1 MNQKLHIDVLTPY
14 GKYLSV
20 DADSLTISSSVGVLG
35 ITPNH
40 SPLLTDVV
48 ICKMMINVGGTKYA
62 YAVAGGILNIKE
74 SGKVT
79 LLANA
84 IERSDEIDVARARD
98 AQKRAEARLAD
109 KENEIDVN
117 RAKAALLR
125 ALNRLSVND
134 ENSIRRN

>member
-20 DADSLTISSSVGVLG
+20 DADMLTITSSVGVLG

-48 ICKMMINVGGTKYA
+48 ICKMTITVNGKRIN

-74 SGKVT
+74 SGKLT

-84 IERSDEIDVARARD
+84 IERSDEIDVDRARE
-98 AQKRAEARLAD
+98 AQKRAEERLAN
-109 KENEIDVN
+109 KEIEIDVN
-117 RAKAALLR
+117 RAKVALLR
-125 ALNRLSVND
+125 ALNRISVNED
-134 ENSIRRN
+134 K

>member
-14 GKYLSV
+14 GKYLAV
-20 DADSLTISSSVGVLG
+20 DADAMSISSSIGVLG

-48 ICKMMINVGGTKYA
+48 ICKMTITVANKKYC

-84 IERSDEIDVARARD
+84 IERSDEIDINRAKEARR
-98 AQKRAEARLAD
+98 RAEERLAD
-109 KENEIDVN
+109 KDDEIDVS
-117 RAKAALLR
+117 RAKASLLR
-125 ALNRLSVND
+125 ALNRISVN
-134 ENSIRRN
+134 EEK